1 MIGWT
6 IFAHRNLTR
15 TLPGCCNFR
24 HSIFEP
30 KPSAWSVVHR
40 RSLTLTMIIDTR
52 LLRTTMMDKSFQCQ
66 NVLFLLLASLVAYV
80 HCKNISLDGIT
91 LVLESQTTNNS
102 MKCLKRFDNRE
113 RKDKLCVK
121 EFCNPSLK
129 LPVILDKEACLTGTI
144 QTSFDKNDQ
153 LYISVSR
160 CQKLANNNVSNL
172 SCQWLLEVYNKQKEN
187 KLFLSVI
194 LNCKN
199 ATEDEGQWCSVLM
212 YFFNSSSGN
221 EDTGMN
227 SCLFTP
233 RTNDHT
239 GTSSLRFL
247 KENITSI
254 SCASAGV
261 FLILIVVLANRV
273 RRHYKRGGS
282 SHTPESEPDMPNSDE
297 DGLYH
302 EPDNHHTYVDVDDT
316 ASRNY
321 EYAYGHFD
329 VGTPRINVIDIPAER
344 YPNYMNIARDKP
356 GCEEDYLNIDN
367 ASNEDY
373 DNYQS
378 LDRSSMVN
386 DNALYQGL
394 THQKD
399 RVRPKIAPKPGHL
412 RRGGKPV
419 VSYVKVM

>member
-1 MIGWT
+1 
-6 IFAHRNLTR
+6 
-15 TLPGCCNFR
+15 
-24 HSIFEP
+24 
-30 KPSAWSVVHR
+30 
-40 RSLTLTMIIDTR
+40 MIIDTR
-52 LLRTTMMDKSFQCQ
+52 LLRTTMMDKSFRCQ

-80 HCKNISLDGIT
+80 HCENISLDGIT

-102 MKCLKRFDNRE
+102 INCLKRFDNRE
-113 RKDKLCVK
+113 RKDKFCVK

-129 LPVILDKEACLTGTI
+129 LRVILDKEACLTGTI
-144 QTSFDKNDQ
+144 QTSFDKEDQ
-153 LYISVSR
+153 LYINVSR
-160 CQKLANNNVSNL
+160 CQKLDNNNVSNL
-172 SCQWLLEVYNKQKEN
+172 SCDHEWLLEVYKKQKEN

-194 LNCKN
+194 LNCKST
-199 ATEDEGQWCSVLM
+199 TEDEGQWCSVLM
-212 YFFNSSSGN
+212 HFFNSSSGN
-221 EDTGMN
+221 QDTA
-227 SCLFTP
+227 
-233 RTNDHT
+233 

-254 SCASAGV
+254 LCASAGV

-282 SHTPESEPDMPNSDE
+282 RPTPETEPDMPNSDE

-356 GCEEDYLNIDN
+356 DCEEDHLNVDK
-367 ASNEDY
+367 ASHEDY

-412 RRGGKPV
+412 RRGEKPV